1 MMMTAEEI
9 RRSFKEAKNQAS
21 QVKILAEL
29 NACTKEQILE
39 IVGSEAQ
46 KPEAQKPEA
55 QAAGAQAT
63 GKRPGRPKKFK
74 LEEPVKEETTKEI
87 KTEMEVQTKPE
98 EAKKVQ
104 AAAVIIPEDINE
116 QAALEKTICLLF
128 KQLDMID
135 KNIRELEGKYRETER
150 AIKVLTEIGQEKENG
165 KCSMQ
170 S

>member
-9 RRSFKEAKNQAS
+9 RRSFKEAKNQTS

-46 KPEAQKPEA
+46 KPKA

-74 LEEPVKEETTKEI
+74 FEEPVKEETTKEI
-87 KTEMEVQTKPE
+87 KAEMEVQAKPE
-98 EAKKVQ
+98 EIKQEQ
-104 AAAVIIPEDINE
+104 AAAVVIPEDVNE
-116 QAALEKTICLLF
+116 EQVALEKTICLLF